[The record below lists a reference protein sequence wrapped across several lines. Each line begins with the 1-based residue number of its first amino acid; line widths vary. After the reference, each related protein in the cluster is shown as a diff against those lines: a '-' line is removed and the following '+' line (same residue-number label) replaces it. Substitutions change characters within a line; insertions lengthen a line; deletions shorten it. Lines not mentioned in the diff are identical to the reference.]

1 MPLVPTA
8 RRPNSPATRWEP
20 LRELEEMQDQMGRL
34 LGSTIGDVALWVPP
48 VDIEETEDSW
58 IVEAEVPGAKRD
70 DIDIQLNEGELVIT
84 GEIKER
90 ERKGLIRRQ
99 TRRVGRFEYRV
110 RLPGPADPDKVDASL
125 GDGVLK
131 VTVPKAEQAKARR
144 IEISDGSPASDGG
157 S

>member
-1 MPLVPTA
+1 MH
-8 RRPNSPATRWEP
+8 
-20 LRELEEMQDQMGRL
+20 DQMGRL
-34 LGSTIGDVALWVPP
+34 LGSSLADPAHWAPP
-48 VDIEETEDSW
+48 VDIEETDDGW

-70 DIDIQLNEGELVIT
+70 DVDIELREGELVIS

-90 ERKGLIRRQ
+90 ERKGIIRRQ

-125 GDGVLK
+125 AEGVLK
-131 VTVPKAEQAKARR
+131 VTVPKAEEAKARR
-144 IEISDGSPASDGG
+144 IEISEGDGRG